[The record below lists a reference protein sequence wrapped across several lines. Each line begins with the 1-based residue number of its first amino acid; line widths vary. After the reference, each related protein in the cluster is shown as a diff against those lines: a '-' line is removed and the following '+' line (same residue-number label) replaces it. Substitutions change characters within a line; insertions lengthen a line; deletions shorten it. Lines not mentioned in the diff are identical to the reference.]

1 MLAPVRTAAPA
12 ALITTS
18 EAKAQCRID
27 STDEDTLIDSLVS
40 AAVSHLDG
48 YSGVLGRALVT
59 QTWQQDFSGFCSKL
73 RLPVGDLIAVTGVTY
88 YDTSN
93 AQQTLASSVYTA
105 FTDSLGPYVT
115 LKPDQVW
122 PSIYSRADA
131 VRVTWT
137 AGYGAAAAVP
147 PAIKQAA
154 LLLIAHWYDNR
165 SGVAVGETPTEMPL
179 AVNSLLAPFR
189 RVGP

>member
-12 ALITTS
+12 ALITTA

-27 STDEDTLIDSLVS
+27 SSDEDTLIDALIS
-40 AAVSHLDG
+40 AAISHLDG

-59 QTWQQDFSGFCSKL
+59 QTWQQDFSGFCDKM
-73 RLPVGDLIAVTGVTY
+73 RLPVGDLIAVTSVTY

-93 AQQTLASSVYTA
+93 AQQTLASSVYTSFA
-105 FTDSLGPYVT
+105 DGLGPYLT
-115 LKPDQVW
+115 LKPDQSW
-122 PSIYSRADA
+122 PSIYTRSDA

-137 AGYGAAAAVP
+137 AGYGAAASVP
-147 PAIKQAA
+147 AAIKQAA
-154 LLLIAHWYDNR
+154 LLLVSHWYDNR

-179 AVNSLLAPFR
+179 AVNSLLTPFR
-189 RVGP
+189 RVGT